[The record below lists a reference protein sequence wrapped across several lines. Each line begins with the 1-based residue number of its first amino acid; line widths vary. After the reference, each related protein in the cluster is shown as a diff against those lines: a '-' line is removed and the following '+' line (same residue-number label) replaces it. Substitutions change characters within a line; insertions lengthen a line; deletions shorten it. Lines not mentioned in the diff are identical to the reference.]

1 MSMITDFWKWIQNKM
16 GTSNTTE
23 VSSTELRDFIDSG
36 AWNKLALYDFYLHV
50 GINLIAGALSKCEVR
65 TFLNW
70 EEKQGEEYYLWNFE
84 PNRNENASQFLHRV
98 VGRLIYTGECLVIP
112 SSSGHLL
119 VADTYTREQYALYP
133 DVFRDVTVSGEGTG
147 GNPFTFRKSFRASD
161 VLFYRLQNDNLRNLM
176 DQLQHEYSEML
187 TAAETKFLRA
197 GGERGILYIDAMA
210 PTTNY
215 GKNADGTVRDF
226 NQVYAE
232 LMNKSFKS
240 YFRNPNAVMPL
251 WSGFRYENKGAEA
264 TKKST
269 SEVKDVTDLSDE
281 IKTHMAMSLNIPPA
295 LMKGD
300 IADVTKITQNFITFG
315 IDPVAKMMERE
326 NNRKRN
332 GTAVLTGTYQKI
344 DTATIQHVNIFD
356 EADHIFNLVG
366 AGYSLD
372 EVRRKAGDV
381 PLNTEWSRMHYRS
394 KNFMN
399 AAAMEEGNNEPAA
412 LTDGQGNNRGKE
424 GEGE

>member
-1 MSMITDFWKWIQNKM
+1 
-16 GTSNTTE
+16 
-23 VSSTELRDFIDSG
+23 
-36 AWNKLALYDFYLHV
+36 
-50 GINLIAGALSKCEVR
+50 
-65 TFLNW
+65 
-70 EEKQGEEYYLWNFE
+70 
-84 PNRNENASQFLHRV
+84 
-98 VGRLIYTGECLVIP
+98 
-112 SSSGHLL
+112 
-119 VADTYTREQYALYP
+119 
-133 DVFRDVTVSGEGTG
+133 
-147 GNPFTFRKSFRASD
+147 
-161 VLFYRLQNDNLRNLM
+161 
-176 DQLQHEYSEML
+176 
-187 TAAETKFLRA
+187 
-197 GGERGILYIDAMA
+197 
-210 PTTNY
+210 
-215 GKNADGTVRDF
+215 
-226 NQVYAE
+226 
-232 LMNKSFKS
+232 
-240 YFRNPNAVMPL
+240 
-251 WSGFRYENKGAEA
+251 
-264 TKKST
+264 
-269 SEVKDVTDLSDE
+269 
-281 IKTHMAMSLNIPPA
+281 MAMSLNIPPA

-344 DTATIQHVNIFD
+344 DTAAIQHVNIFD